1 MEILIYITCFIVIA
15 YVAYS
20 VLRIKSK
27 SPGDDILS
35 SQITNLSERFA
46 IIEEAA
52 KQINSTQNTIDE
64 TFKNFQHM
72 LDDKQERGAFAEQEL
87 EKLLRDRLPQK
98 YLKFQKTLSNGK
110 RVDCLIDFGDHN
122 SRIGVDSKFVLD
134 NFKKIKNSTSD
145 QDIKK
150 YKKLFEIDVLKNVK
164 KISDDYIIAGE
175 TAPHAIMF
183 VRSENVFKAI
193 EESDSNLIQ
202 KAREKNVL
210 IVSPTYLWGLLNTLR
225 VFLRDSDMSRK
236 TQVFVKEIGLIGK
249 DIERLADRTA
259 DIEKKFN
266 LISDQFRNVK
276 VSADKIQSRAEK
288 LQQIENVE
296 SEVEELEKK

>member
-1 MEILIYITCFIVIA
+1 MCI
-15 YVAYS
+15 
-20 VLRIKSK
+20 
-27 SPGDDILS
+27 
-35 SQITNLSERFA
+35 
-46 IIEEAA
+46 
-52 KQINSTQNTIDE
+52 
-64 TFKNFQHM
+64 
-72 LDDKQERGAFAEQEL
+72 
-87 EKLLRDRLPQK
+87 RD
-98 YLKFQKTLSNGK
+98 S
-110 RVDCLIDFGDHN
+110 
-122 SRIGVDSKFVLD
+122 
-134 NFKKIKNSTSD
+134 STSD

-164 KISDDYIIAGE
+164 KISDDYIISGE

-193 EESDSNLIQ
+193 EESESNLIQ
-202 KAREKNVL
+202 KARERNVL

-236 TQVFVKEIGLIGK
+236 TQIFIKEIGLIGK

-296 SEVEELEKK
+296 AEVEELEKK